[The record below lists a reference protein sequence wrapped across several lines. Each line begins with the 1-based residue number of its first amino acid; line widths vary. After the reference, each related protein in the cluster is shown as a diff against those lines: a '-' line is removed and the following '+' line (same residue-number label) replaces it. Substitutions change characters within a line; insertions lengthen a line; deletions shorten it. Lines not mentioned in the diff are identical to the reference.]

1 MEYKPDMP
9 QDDPKALFQQK
20 IPVSFLNLQDAIREE
35 IAAYQRQYI
44 ESSTKAIPIM
54 DENTFK
60 SVVVKIH
67 AEFPSTSN
75 QC

>member
-1 MEYKPDMP
+1 VKYKPDLA

-35 IAAYQRQYI
+35 VAASQRHSI

-54 DENTFK
+54 DEKTFK
-60 SVVVKIH
+60 SV
-67 AEFPSTSN
+67 
-75 QC
+75 